1 MKILELKKV
10 RKSFGGIMA
19 VENFSLDVK
28 EGEIVGLIGPNGAGK
43 STLFNCV
50 AGVFPPTAG
59 EILFRGEKINNQKP
73 WDLCRKGLARTFQI
87 VKPFASRTV
96 LYNVMVGA
104 FITTDKRAE
113 AELRAMEVL
122 RHLHMEDCK
131 DMRAGNLTIADR
143 KRLEIAKALATR
155 PRLLLL
161 DEVMAGL
168 RSTEV
173 DEMVAIIKRLRDAGM
188 TIFVIEHIMR
198 AIMALSD
205 RIAVLHFGTKIAEG
219 SPQEVAHDERVIKA
233 YLGDMALLEVRNI
246 DVFYGDVQ
254 VIFDLSLRVE
264 QGKVVSII
272 GGNGAG
278 KSTLLKTISGLMQPV
293 KGEIA
298 FDGKPIQSLPPEAVV
313 ERGIVQV
320 PEGRR
325 LFTLMSVQDNLIV
338 GAYSKRADAQKEN
351 TLKEVYALFPRLKE
365 RVAQLAMTL
374 SGGEQQM
381 VAIGRGLMARPK
393 ILMLDEPSLGLAPI
407 LTKSIFDTLRK
418 IADQGT
424 TVLLV
429 EQDVKHSLSLSDRGY
444 VIEHGRTVMEGAAKE
459 LLDNPHVRTAYLGL

>member
-19 VENFSLDVK
+19 VESFSLDVK

-131 DMRAGNLTIADR
+131 DVRAGNLTIADR

-168 RSTEV
+168 RPTEV
-173 DEMVAIIKRLRDAGM
+173 DEMVVIIKRLRDAGM

-233 YLGDMALLEVRNI
+233 YLGEE
-246 DVFYGDVQ
+246 Y
-254 VIFDLSLRVE
+254 
-264 QGKVVSII
+264 
-272 GGNGAG
+272 
-278 KSTLLKTISGLMQPV
+278 
-293 KGEIA
+293 
-298 FDGKPIQSLPPEAVV
+298 
-313 ERGIVQV
+313 
-320 PEGRR
+320 
-325 LFTLMSVQDNLIV
+325 
-338 GAYSKRADAQKEN
+338 
-351 TLKEVYALFPRLKE
+351 
-365 RVAQLAMTL
+365 
-374 SGGEQQM
+374 
-381 VAIGRGLMARPK
+381 
-393 ILMLDEPSLGLAPI
+393 
-407 LTKSIFDTLRK
+407 
-418 IADQGT
+418 
-424 TVLLV
+424 
-429 EQDVKHSLSLSDRGY
+429 
-444 VIEHGRTVMEGAAKE
+444 GAA
-459 LLDNPHVRTAYLGL
+459 

>member
-19 VENFSLDVK
+19 VESFSLDVK

-131 DMRAGNLTIADR
+131 DVRAGNLTIADR

-168 RSTEV
+168 RPTEV

-219 SPQEVAHDERVIKA
+219 SPQEVAHDDRVVKA
-233 YLGDMALLEVRNI
+233 YLGEE
-246 DVFYGDVQ
+246 Y
-254 VIFDLSLRVE
+254 
-264 QGKVVSII
+264 
-272 GGNGAG
+272 
-278 KSTLLKTISGLMQPV
+278 
-293 KGEIA
+293 
-298 FDGKPIQSLPPEAVV
+298 
-313 ERGIVQV
+313 
-320 PEGRR
+320 
-325 LFTLMSVQDNLIV
+325 
-338 GAYSKRADAQKEN
+338 
-351 TLKEVYALFPRLKE
+351 
-365 RVAQLAMTL
+365 
-374 SGGEQQM
+374 
-381 VAIGRGLMARPK
+381 
-393 ILMLDEPSLGLAPI
+393 
-407 LTKSIFDTLRK
+407 
-418 IADQGT
+418 
-424 TVLLV
+424 
-429 EQDVKHSLSLSDRGY
+429 
-444 VIEHGRTVMEGAAKE
+444 GAA
-459 LLDNPHVRTAYLGL
+459 